1 MATADDLKKQQELN
15 KSLQEENEILR
26 KRNTLQSEGYD
37 MSSSLIES
45 LKEVLGIRTRQ
56 STFEQDILKANK
68 DINKSILSQK
78 SGLQDLQST
87 KNQIRKNNDL
97 ISKASVLQLGL
108 EKSIS
113 TATKQRV
120 DSYVYYT
127 SLQQDI
133 QKSID
138 EENKKLEQGREID
151 ERRLSILKD
160 NLSYIDQRA
169 EVEFASLN
177 NLGQQLAISKL
188 NTREL
193 QLQTQERK
201 KDKEML
207 LKLQASTGIAGA
219 LVKTLGTIPG
229 LGDAAAKAFED
240 VERKL
245 KADAEATGQVASR
258 WKTFGM
264 LASETSKH
272 LGQALTDPAV
282 ILTSIFTTYL
292 KINKAS
298 ADTAHLTGQNAV
310 AAASWGANY
319 ASAVDYLETINAL
332 TVQTGMNAQNIFSS
346 KVVGQAAAL
355 KTTMGL
361 TADEAGGLATMS
373 QTSGKNVDDLVSSVV
388 DTTSAFN
395 GANRAAVSQGVVLKE
410 VANTSD
416 SIKLSLGNN
425 PEALTKAAAAA
436 TRLGLSLKDV
446 DNIAASLTDFQ
457 SSISNELEAELLTG
471 KDLNLEKARELAL
484 NNDLEGVSK
493 ELFKNSSDI
502 AEFGKMNRIQ
512 QESYAK
518 ALGMTKDQ
526 LAKMA
531 YNKALEA
538 GMTEDQAAAAANVNA
553 EDMKRVA
560 MQENFAKALEKISG
574 ALAPILDIVGDILS
588 MPLAPYVLMAGFAI
602 IKLGGSLTGVAKGFG
617 GMYKAGKD
625 AVLGVADLF
634 KKGGLTTAISKLK
647 GAFGEGAGDMVKSKS
662 GKLYDKASPQ
672 GKMITNLS
680 SKTGD
685 VATEAKGKVAGKEGG
700 TGFKDSMKN
709 LADGLKE
716 MGAAKVIQGII
727 NLALAGPA
735 LVLALPSI
743 PFLLFMGK
751 VKLDSLSTNFT
762 SLASGLQAMSGTL
775 MGSLALAAFGVA
787 GLVAIPSLIFLGG
800 IALVGA
806 AASTGLGALA
816 AGLTALG
823 TAAATGLPFLGIAL
837 IAAMGLAMIP
847 FGIALGF
854 AAPAIEAFGTV
865 ITSVFSG
872 LATLVG
878 AVADGFVTM
887 MGAVTMEN
895 IGPMLLLGPA
905 LFGIAA
911 GLAAIAIAG
920 PMAIPALIAV
930 TGLAAV
936 VGGVA
941 TIFGA
946 GESKSA
952 GEAKG
957 RGEEGSLA
965 AVEKKLDDL
974 ISAVRA
980 GGNVYMDSNKVGRA
994 QVLGSYKSA

>member
-1 MATADDLKKQQELN
+1 MATSDELKKAQELN
-15 KSLQEENEILR
+15 KLLEEDNENLR
-26 KRNTLQSEGYD
+26 KRNKLQSEGYD
-37 MSSSLIES
+37 MSSSLVES

-56 STFEQDILKANK
+56 TTFEQDILNTNK
-68 DINKSILSQK
+68 EINKSILTQRG
-78 SGLQDLQST
+78 GLQDLQST
-87 KNQIRKNNDL
+87 KIQIRKNNDL

-108 EKSIS
+108 EKSIHKEGIKLS
-113 TATKQRV
+113 QN
-120 DSYVYYT
+120 YV
-127 SLQQDI
+127 
-133 QKSID
+133 
-138 EENKKLEQGREID
+138 E
-151 ERRLSILKD
+151 RLS
-160 NLSYIDQRA
+160 YQRELENSIEEQNKRLQKGD
-169 EVEFASLN
+169 EVA
-177 NLGQQLAISKL
+177 
-188 NTREL
+188 EL
-193 QLQTQERK
+193 QLKASKEYLAIVDQQNTQQFTGLSNLQKQYAISVLNTKELQKQTEERK

-207 LKLQASTGIAGA
+207 LKLQASMGIAGA
-219 LVKTLGTIPG
+219 LVKTLATIPG

-245 KADAEATGQVASR
+245 KADAEATGKVASR

-264 LASETSKH
+264 IASETSKH

-292 KINKAS
+292 DINKAS
-298 ADTAHLTGQNAV
+298 VELSHLTGQNAV
-310 AAASWGANY
+310 KFENIGLNAASLKD
-319 ASAVDYLETINAL
+319 SLEIMAEL
-332 TVQTGMNAQNIFSS
+332 TKRTGMNAQNIFSS
-346 KVVGQAAAL
+346 KVIGQAAAL

-361 TADEAGGLATMS
+361 TADEAGGLAIMS
-373 QTSGKNVDDLVSSVV
+373 QTTGKNVDDIVESVV
-388 DTTSAFN
+388 ATTSAFN
-395 GANRAAVSQGVVLKE
+395 GANRAAVSQGAVLRE

-425 PEALTKAAAAA
+425 PESLTKAAAAA
-436 TRLGLSLKDV
+436 TRLGLSLQEV
-446 DNIAASLTDFQ
+446 DNIASSLTDFQ
-457 SSISNELEAELLTG
+457 SSISNELEAELLIG

-531 YNKALEA
+531 YNKGLEA
-538 GMTEDQAAAAANVNA
+538 HMTEEQAAAAAGVNA

-588 MPLAPYVLMAGFAI
+588 MPFAPYILMAGFAVT
-602 IKLGGSLTGVAKGFG
+602 KLGGSLTGVSKGFG

-647 GAFGEGAGDMVKSKS
+647 GAFGEGTGDMVKSKS
-662 GKLYDKASPQ
+662 GKLFSKDSPQ

-680 SKTGD
+680 GKTDKAGE
-685 VATEAKGKVAGKEGG
+685 VATDAKEKLSDKVGDKAQGGADKISGKEKGG
-700 TGFKDSMKN
+700 FQDSMKDI
-709 LADGLKE
+709 AGGLKA
-716 MGAAKVIQGII
+716 MGAKGVLQGVV

-735 LVLALPSI
+735 LVVAVASI
-743 PFLLFMGK
+743 PFLLTVSAIGK
-751 VKLDSLSTNFT
+751 AAGVGLRG
-762 SLASGLQAMSGTL
+762 LASGLS
-775 MGSLALAAFGVA
+775 
-787 GLVAIPSLIFLGG
+787 
-800 IALVGA
+800 
-806 AASTGLGALA
+806 
-816 AGLTALG
+816 ALG
-823 TAAATGLPFLGIAL
+823 KAGTTGFIGVGL
-837 IAAMGLAMIP
+837 IAALGVAMIP
-847 FGIALGF
+847 FGYALGL

-865 ITSVFSG
+865 LLSVFQG
-872 LATLVG
+872 LGVLITA
-878 AVADGFVTM
+878 AADGFVTL

-895 IGPMLLLGPA
+895 VGPMLLLGPA

-920 PMAIPALIAV
+920 PMAIPALLAV
-930 TGLAAV
+930 TGLAV
-936 VGGVA
+936 VAGGVA

-957 RGEEGSLA
+957 KGEEGSLA
-965 AVEKKLDDL
+965 VVEAKLTELIAAVK
-974 ISAVRA
+974 A
-980 GGNVYMDSNKVGRA
+980 GGNVYMDSNKVGKA
-994 QVLGSYKSA
+994 SVLGTYKS